1 MAIKKTE
8 LYSSLWA
15 SCDELRGGM
24 DASQYKDYVLTML
37 FMKYV
42 SDKYKGDPYGMIV
55 VPEGASYDDMIAA
68 KNDKEI
74 GDKIN
79 KIIAALAEEN
89 DLKGVIDVADFND
102 EDKLGKGKDMVDRL
116 TKLVG
121 IFQGLDLSSNRAG
134 GDDLLG
140 DAYEYLMRH
149 FATESGKSK
158 GQFYTPSE
166 VSQILAMVVG
176 IKEDTPQDATAY
188 DPTCGSGSLLL
199 KASDQ
204 AMRGLTLYG
213 QEMDNATSALAR
225 MNMILHNNTTANIWK
240 GNTLAEPRWTGGEGK
255 DAPDQLKTFDFAVA
269 NPPFSNKNWT
279 SGLTPENDLYNRFTW
294 GIPPE
299 KNGDYTFLLH
309 IIKSLKSTGKG
320 AVILPHGVL
329 FRGNAEATIREN
341 LIKQGYIKGI
351 IGLPAN
357 LFYGTGIPACIIVID
372 KEHAQ
377 KAVTNFNENDAELP
391 TVSGRPIFMI
401 DASKGFIKDGNKNRL
416 RSQDIHKIV
425 DVFNKGLELERYS
438 RLVEIDEIAAND
450 YNLNIP
456 RYIDSSEP
464 EDLHDLSAHL
474 QGGIPNRDIDALERY
489 WQVFP
494 SIREKLFEPEREG
507 YSHALVEAMQVKN
520 TILAHQEFKDFAARS
535 LLPFKQWIPEAK
547 LRDIKVGDNPKNF
560 IFNISENLINSYAN
574 SDLLSKYDIYQILMD
589 YWADIMLDDVYV
601 LVQDDWKAGNRLR
614 LLLPVKDDKGKNV
627 YKEPHDFILNK
638 SRYKGELI
646 PTPLVIAKYFSAE
659 QDHIDS
665 LKVSLEGVQSE
676 MQQLLEEH
684 GGEDMALELLTDG
697 DKKPNKAVI
706 TNCVFE
712 WEETVVNLLN
722 RPLANSISAKRTK
735 LANSEQSLSEFENDP
750 EHKAVFS
757 PLLNNKGKLTKT
769 NVNKRIKAIGELDTA
784 DELVTLNK
792 YINLSN
798 DVAAVKKELK
808 SLEAQKAEFIARA
821 LELHGDDENVESLK
835 IAYQY
840 QSLSEK
846 ETQLNSEIKD
856 AENTLYQLLIDK
868 YPTIPL
874 TEVKELIV
882 DDKWLATL
890 QANIVAE
897 IERVTQ
903 QMANRVKQL
912 EERYSTPLPTL
923 SKSVDD
929 LSDKVAGHL
938 KAMGLEW

>member
-55 VPEGASYDDMIAA
+55 VPAGASFDDLVLLKGKKDIGEGI
-68 KNDKEI
+68 DKV
-74 GDKIN
+74 
-79 KIIAALAEEN
+79 IAALAEEN
-89 DLKGVIDVADFND
+89 DLKGVIDIAYFND
-102 EDKLGKGKDMVDRL
+102 EDKIGKGKEMVDRL

-121 IFQGLDLSSNRAG
+121 IFQKLDLADNRAD

-166 VSQILAMVVG
+166 VSQILAKVVG
-176 IKEDTPQDATAY
+176 IKKQTPQDATVY

-199 KASDQ
+199 KASDE
-204 AMRGLTLYG
+204 APRGLSIYG
-213 QEMDNATSALAR
+213 QENEGPTAALAK
-225 MNMILHNNTTANIWK
+225 MNMILHNNATAKIWK
-240 GNTLAEPRWTGGEGK
+240 GNTLSSPQWK
-255 DAPDQLKTFDFAVA
+255 DAANKLKTFDFAVA

-279 SGLTPENDLYNRFTW
+279 SGLNPNDDLFNRFTW

-309 IIKSLKSTGKG
+309 IITSLKSTGKG

-329 FRGNAEATIREN
+329 FRGNAEANIRQN

-377 KAVTNFNENDAELP
+377 QAVLTDTSDSDGKVE
-391 TVSGRPIFMI
+391 GRSIFMI

-425 DVFNKGLELERYS
+425 DVFNKEQTIERFS
-438 RLVEIDEIAAND
+438 RLVAIDEIAAND

-474 QGGIPNRDIDALERY
+474 QGGIPNSDIDALEHF

-494 SIREKLFEPEREG
+494 NIRSTLFKPTRAG
-507 YSHALVEAMQVKN
+507 YSQCLVDASQVKN
-520 TILAHQEFKDFAARS
+520 NILAHSEFKDFASRS
-535 LLPFKQWIPEAK
+535 LLPFTAWSTQAGFSD
-547 LRDIKVGDNPKNF
+547 LALGDNPKEF
-560 IFNISENLINSYAN
+560 IHRISEMLLTTYAT
-574 SDLLSKYDIYQILMD
+574 SELLSKYDIYQILMD
-589 YWADIMLDDVYV
+589 YWSTTLQDDVYV
-601 LVQDDWKAGNRLR
+601 LIQDGWEAGNSLR
-614 LLLPVKDDKGKNV
+614 ELVVAKGEKLKEVPDLVINKKK
-627 YKEPHDFILNK
+627 YKA
-638 SRYKGELI
+638 ELI
-646 PTPLVIAKYFSAE
+646 PPSLIVKRYFAT
-659 QDHIDS
+659 Q
-665 LKVSLEGVQSE
+665 QSE
-676 MQQLLEEH
+676 LDKLQTLQDTATQVLESLVEEH
-684 GGEDMALELLTDG
+684 SCDEGTLEKISNKTEANTALNEFIVLAWKSLDSDQFDKYQKLKNSIEQLQEKLL
-697 DKKPNKAVI
+697 AVSAQP
-706 TNCVFE
+706 VFE
-712 WEETVVNLLN
+712 
-722 RPLANSISAKRTK
+722 LAKNA
-735 LANSEQSLSEFENDP
+735 
-750 EHKAVFS
+750 
-757 PLLNNKGKLTKT
+757 KGKLTLKG
-769 NVNKRIKAIGELDTA
+769 IKALMVTVDAAEESQLQGYIDLDKQIKDRNKLVNASFAAGFKQVNEALQSDSNSIFLAEIKIVQSYLTCL
-784 DELVTLNK
+784 DEVASLKNK
-792 YINLSN
+792 
-798 DVAAVKKELK
+798 
-808 SLEAQKAEFIARA
+808 
-821 LELHGDDENVESLK
+821 LK
-835 IAYQY
+835 IAQEA
-840 QSLSEK
+840 LD
-846 ETQLNSEIKD
+846 LAVFNH
-856 AENTLYQLLIDK
+856 
-868 YPTIPL
+868 YPTL
-874 TEVKELIV
+874 TIEEVKSLIV

-903 QMANRVKQL
+903 QMANRVTEL
-912 EERYSTPLPTL
+912 SERYNTPLPNLTQ
-923 SKSVDD
+923 SVDS
-929 LSDKVAGHL
+929 LSDKVASHL
-938 KAMGLEW
+938 KTMGLEWTL

>member
-42 SDKYKGDPYGMIV
+42 SDKFKGDPYGMII
-55 VPEGASYDDMIAA
+55 VPNGASYDDMVAL
-68 KNDKEI
+68 KGDKEI

-79 KIIAALAEEN
+79 KIISALAEEN

-102 EDKLGKGKDMVDRL
+102 EDKLGKGKEMTDRL

-121 IFQGLDLSSNRAG
+121 IFQGLDLSANRAA

-166 VSQILAMVVG
+166 VSQILAKVVG
-176 IKEDTPQDATAY
+176 IKDDTPQDATAY

-204 AMRGLTLYG
+204 APRGLSIYG

-225 MNMILHNNTTANIWK
+225 MNMILHNTATAKIWQ
-240 GNTLAEPRWTGGEGK
+240 GNTLADPQWK
-255 DAPDQLKTFDFAVA
+255 DADSQLKTFDFAVA

-279 SGLTPENDLYNRFTW
+279 SGLNPANDPFNRFTW

-329 FRGNAEATIREN
+329 FRGNAEATIRAN

-377 KAVTNFNENDAELP
+377 KAIIESSSSFNEGDENISAI
-391 TVSGRPIFMI
+391 TGRPIFMI

-425 DVFNKGLELERYS
+425 DIFNKGIELERFS
-438 RLVEIDEIAAND
+438 RLVPIDEIAAND

-474 QGGIPNRDIDALERY
+474 QGGIPNRDIDALQHY

-494 SIREKLFEPEREG
+494 SIRATLFTENKEQPAREG
-507 YSHALVEAMQVKN
+507 YSQCLIEASQVKSS
-520 TILAHQEFKDFAARS
+520 ILAHQEFKDFASRS
-535 LLPFKQWIPEAK
+535 LLPFKQWILEAK
-547 LRDIKVGDNPKNF
+547 LKEIAVGDNPKAF
-560 IFNISENLINSYAN
+560 IFNISENLLNAYAN
-574 SDLLSKYDIYQILMD
+574 SELLSKYDIYQILMD
-589 YWADIMLDDVYV
+589 YWAETLQDDVYV
-601 LVQDDWKAGNRLR
+601 LVQDDWQAGNTLR
-614 LLLPVKDDKGKNV
+614 ELVAQKNSKGQGEKLKETPDLIINKKK
-627 YKEPHDFILNK
+627 YKA
-638 SRYKGELI
+638 ELI
-646 PTPLVIAKYFSAE
+646 PPSLIVARYFAAQQAKVDALQAK
-659 QDHIDS
+659 QDEATQILETYIEDNGGDEGLLIEAINDKDKITKAS
-665 LKVSLEGVQSE
+665 VAARAKLATDNDEVKALKQATKLFNTET
-676 MQQLLEEH
+676 
-684 GGEDMALELLTDG
+684 AA
-697 DKKPNKAVI
+697 KKAVKEAQEALDLS
-706 TNCVFE
+706 VFKQY
-712 WEETVVNLLN
+712 
-722 RPLANSISAKRTK
+722 P
-735 LANSEQSLSEFENDP
+735 
-750 EHKAVFS
+750 
-757 PLLNNKGKLTKT
+757 KLT
-769 NVNKRIKAIGELDTA
+769 IE
-784 DELVTLNK
+784 
-792 YINLSN
+792 
-798 DVAAVKKELK
+798 
-808 SLEAQKAEFIARA
+808 
-821 LELHGDDENVESLK
+821 
-835 IAYQY
+835 
-840 QSLSEK
+840 
-846 ETQLNSEIKD
+846 EIK
-856 AENTLYQLLIDK
+856 N
-868 YPTIPL
+868 
-874 TEVKELIV
+874 LIV

-890 QANIVAE
+890 QGNIIAE

-903 QMANRVKQL
+903 QMANRVKDL

-923 SKSVDD
+923 TQSVND
-929 LSDKVAGHL
+929 LSEKVAGHL
-938 KAMGLEW
+938 KAMGLEWSL

>member
-55 VPEGASYDDMIAA
+55 VPQGASFDDMVAL
-68 KNDKEI
+68 KGDKEI

-79 KIIAALAEEN
+79 KIISALAEEN

-102 EDKLGKGKDMVDRL
+102 EDKLGKGKEMIDRL
-116 TKLVG
+116 SKLIG
-121 IFQGLDLSSNRAG
+121 IFEGLDLSANRAD

-158 GQFYTPSE
+158 GQFYTPAE
-166 VSQILAMVVG
+166 VSQIMAKIIG
-176 IKEDTPQDATAY
+176 INAQTPQDATVY

-199 KASDQ
+199 KASDE
-204 AMRGLTLYG
+204 APRGLSIFG

-225 MNMILHNNTTANIWK
+225 MNMILHNNATAKIWK
-240 GNTLAEPRWTGGEGK
+240 GNTIADPQWKEANG
-255 DAPDQLKTFDFAVA
+255 QLKTFDFAVA

-279 SGLTPENDLYNRFTW
+279 SGINPQEDEFGRFSW

-299 KNGDYTFLLH
+299 KNGDYAFLLH

-329 FRGNAEATIREN
+329 FRGNAEARIREN

-377 KAVTNFNENDAELP
+377 QRALSATGEASDTE
-391 TVSGRPIFMI
+391 SGIFMV
-401 DASKGFIKDGNKNRL
+401 DASKGFAKDGNKNRL

-425 DVFNKGLELERYS
+425 DVFTKQLELPRYS
-438 RLVEIDEIAAND
+438 RMVPLSEIAGND

-494 SIREKLFEPEREG
+494 SIRATLFEHAREG
-507 YSHALVEAMQVKN
+507 YSKALVKASEVKS
-520 TILAHQEFKDFAARS
+520 TILNHDEFKTFAAQSLVPFTEWAQRS
-535 LLPFKQWIPEAK
+535 NLHAIAQDESPKQIIH
-547 LRDIKVGDNPKNF
+547 R
-560 IFNISENLINSYAN
+560 ISEDLLQSYAQTP
-574 SDLLSKYDIYQILMD
+574 LLSKYDIYQILMD
-589 YWADIMLDDVYV
+589 YWAESMQDDVYV
-601 LVQDDWKAGNRLR
+601 LVQDGWPAGNVLR
-614 LLLPVKDDKGKNV
+614 ELVVN
-627 YKEPHDFILNK
+627 
-638 SRYKGELI
+638 KGEKLKE
-646 PTPLVIAKYFSAE
+646 TPDLVIAKAKYKAELIPPALIVARFFAAE
-659 QDHIDS
+659 QVKVDTLQSLLDS
-665 LKVSLEGVQSE
+665 ASQELETY
-676 MQQLLEEH
+676 LEENS
-684 GGEDMALELLTDG
+684 GEDG
-697 DKKPNKAVI
+697 
-706 TNCVFE
+706 
-712 WEETVVNLLN
+712 LLN
-722 RPLANSISAKRTK
+722 DALNDKDKVTKATVTARLK
-735 LANSEQSLSEFENDP
+735 LATDSDEKAALKQAKKLFDAEGDAKKALKEAQDALDL
-750 EHKAVFS
+750 AVFKQY
-757 PLLNNKGKLTKT
+757 PKLS
-769 NVNKRIKAIGELDTA
+769 IE
-784 DELVTLNK
+784 
-792 YINLSN
+792 
-798 DVAAVKKELK
+798 
-808 SLEAQKAEFIARA
+808 
-821 LELHGDDENVESLK
+821 
-835 IAYQY
+835 
-840 QSLSEK
+840 
-846 ETQLNSEIKD
+846 EIKS
-856 AENTLYQLLIDK
+856 
-868 YPTIPL
+868 
-874 TEVKELIV
+874 LIV

-890 QANIVAE
+890 ESNIIAE

-903 QMANRVKQL
+903 QLANRVKEL
-912 EERYSTPLPTL
+912 EERYSEPLPALTQ
-923 SKSVDD
+923 SVEN

-938 KAMGLEW
+938 KAMGLEWTL